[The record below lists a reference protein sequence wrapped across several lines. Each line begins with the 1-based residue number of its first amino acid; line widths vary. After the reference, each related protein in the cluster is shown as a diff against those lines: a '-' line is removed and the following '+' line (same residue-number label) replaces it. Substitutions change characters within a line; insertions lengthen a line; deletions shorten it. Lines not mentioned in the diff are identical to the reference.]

1 MHIGLWIIIY
11 VVLFMLVF
19 VCGCIA
25 GSVKSDPEK
34 EAKDS
39 SLARKRKKKE
49 LGFLFAAIFFFG
61 SLFVFMGY
69 CIYETDAYR
78 TLNWIPVQAKIS
90 GTYYDRL
97 DERRTF
103 LVNYVINGTVY
114 EKIRLGYYSSFEN
127 IGDAIPILVDP
138 SSPTT
143 IQNKPS
149 TPIAP
154 MIFGGIGGL
163 ISLIALYNII
173 SVLLGTS
180 RWLVTSNK
188 APKTLGTGSDAT
200 TVIAGKGF
208 EAEWKPEKEPAKIW
222 KYLFIFV
229 IAAIVVAPFVYTI
242 YDYWQTDRNS
252 AYTVIALLLF
262 VVLNMLRL
270 YLKNKKKKEDEKDS
284 QP

>member
-1 MHIGLWIIIY
+1 MNIGLLLIVY

-25 GSVKSDPEK
+25 GSIKSDPEK
-34 EAKDS
+34 EAKDP
-39 SLARKRKKKE
+39 SLARKRKKKQS
-49 LGFLFAAIFFFG
+49 GFLFAAIFFFG
-61 SLFVFMGY
+61 LLFLFIGY

-78 TLNWIPVQAKIS
+78 TLNWISVQAKIS

-97 DERRTF
+97 DETRTF

-127 IGDAIPILVDP
+127 IGDTIPILVNPDKLNN
-138 SSPTT
+138 
-143 IQNKPS
+143 IQFKSS

-163 ISLIALYNII
+163 FSLVALYNII
-173 SVLLGTS
+173 SILLGTS
-180 RWLVTSNK
+180 RWIVTSNK
-188 APKTLGTGSDAT
+188 APETIGTGSDAT

-229 IAAIVVAPFVYTI
+229 IVGIIGSAWGYAIYS
-242 YDYWQTDRNS
+242 YWQTSRDT
-252 AYTVIALLLF
+252 AYLLIIMVVGVLF
-262 VVLNMLRL
+262 NMFRR
-270 YLKNKKKKEDEKDS
+270 YLKNKKNKEDEEDS
-284 QP
+284 

>member
-25 GSVKSDPEK
+25 GSIKSDPEK
-34 EAKDS
+34 EAKDP
-39 SLARKRKKKE
+39 SLARKRKKKQA
-49 LGFLFAAIFFFG
+49 GFLCAALFFFG

-69 CIYETDAYR
+69 CIYETDADR
-78 TLNWIPVQAKIS
+78 TLNWITVQARIS

-97 DERRTF
+97 KDSQTF
-103 LVNYVINGTVY
+103 LVNYVINGNVY
-114 EKIRLGYYSSFEN
+114 EKIRLGYYTPFEN
-127 IGDAIPILVDP
+127 MGDAIPILVNPDN
-138 SSPTT
+138 PTN
-143 IQNKPS
+143 IQTKPS
-149 TPIAP
+149 TPIVP

-188 APKTLGTGSDAT
+188 APKTMGTGSDAT

-208 EAEWKPEKEPAKIW
+208 EAEWKPKKEPAKIW
-222 KYLFIFV
+222 MYLFIFV

-242 YDYWQTDRNS
+242 YSYWQTDRNS
-252 AYTVIALLLF
+252 AYTVISLLLF

-270 YLKNKKKKEDEKDS
+270 YLKNKKKKDDEKDS